1 MKSLMEV
8 VLIIGSK
15 TTFEIW
21 LFFAVS
27 LVYQIRTHL
36 SGILVG
42 SFSIGNIRGATCQRR
57 AKAARKEQPLWRRI
71 TMIYIGDYVSK
82 RLRKP
87 YKMYM
92 VFKAVFDIWIILGG
106 LFTVALIFV
115 EIPYYAIIQGINILG
130 LTVFNAVMMLL
141 YNPVTRETRFIDFMY

>member
-1 MKSLMEV
+1 
-8 VLIIGSK
+8 
-15 TTFEIW
+15 
-21 LFFAVS
+21 
-27 LVYQIRTHL
+27 
-36 SGILVG
+36 
-42 SFSIGNIRGATCQRR
+42 
-57 AKAARKEQPLWRRI
+57 
-71 TMIYIGDYVSK
+71 MIYIGDYVSK

-92 VFKAVFDIWIILGG
+92 VFMAVFDIWIILGG
-106 LFTVALIFV
+106 LFTVALNFV